1 MQRDPV
7 LTHRLQNTLNDMIEA
22 HWCDFRLIYNYCT
35 KLFSPDS
42 SVKAIV
48 MPELQYELPGFV

>member
-1 MQRDPV
+1 MRSARTQAAEH
-7 LTHRLQNTLNDMIEA
+7 THKNMTEA